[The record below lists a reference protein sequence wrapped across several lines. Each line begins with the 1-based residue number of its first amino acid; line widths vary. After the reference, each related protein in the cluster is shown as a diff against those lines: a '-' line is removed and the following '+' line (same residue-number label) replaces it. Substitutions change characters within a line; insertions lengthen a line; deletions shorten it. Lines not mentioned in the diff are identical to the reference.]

1 MSTSRRKD
9 GKRFSKI
16 KAWQLADDLAVLT
29 YKVTRQFPRE
39 ELYGLTSQ
47 LRRAASS
54 APANIAEGS
63 NRVSKRDYL
72 HFLSVAAGSLAEVR
86 YFLHLSKRLGYLSE
100 ADYSH
105 CGGLADEAGKTLTGL
120 ISSVQK
126 ELTVRTA
133 GIIIAASA
141 LTSLVWGLMS

>member
-1 MSTSRRKD
+1 MGRDFT
-9 GKRFSKI
+9 KI

-54 APANIAEGS
+54 APANIPEGS
-63 NRVSKRDYL
+63 NRISKKDYL

-86 YFLHLSKRLGYLSE
+86 YFLHLSKRLGYISE
-100 ADYSH
+100 ADHSQ
-105 CGGLADEAGKTLTGL
+105 CGGLADEAGRTLGGL
-120 ISSVQK
+120 ISTVQK
-126 ELTVRTA
+126 QVTLRTA
-133 GIIIAASA
+133 SIVLAASA
-141 LTSLVWGLMS
+141 LAPTLFFAIWSNV